1 MHCEQLHKNIG
12 AGVLQLDQKVYSN
25 NQRSQHRVSFYS
37 KDDLTKLLDNITPH
51 LRMKDLQ
58 AKAVVAYIRET
69 DPVRK
74 TQLKRFVQFSNRD
87 GTTKG
92 EESLRQWGVDKDTVI
107 SWAEG
112 L

>member
-1 MHCEQLHKNIG
+1 MPNKY
-12 AGVLQLDQKVYSN
+12 AKDTKKFT
-25 NQRSQHRVSFYS
+25 FYA
-37 KDDLTKLLDNITPH
+37 KDDLTKLLDKLTPH
-51 LRMKDLQ
+51 LRMKDMQ
-58 AKAVVAYIRET
+58 AKAVVAYINES
-69 DPVRK
+69 DPLRK

-92 EESLRQWGVDKDTVI
+92 EDSLRQWGVDRDTVI